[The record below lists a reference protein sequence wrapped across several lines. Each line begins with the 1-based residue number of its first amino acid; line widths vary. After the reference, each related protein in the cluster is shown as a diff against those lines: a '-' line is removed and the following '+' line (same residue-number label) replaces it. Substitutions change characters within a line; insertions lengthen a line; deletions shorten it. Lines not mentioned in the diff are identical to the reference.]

1 MAEKDRY
8 YGLVKW
14 QKALTWLIVAA
25 FGISILAYVL
35 DHRVGVIFYA
45 ASVIILILSGP
56 VRLVWISFYFRRE
69 GDRNCFIDYSLDGA
83 DEGYALDEDEEINH
97 IFRFRRNL
105 YVAGCRQSRFHP
117 FLGRPQ

>member
-14 QKALTWLIVAA
+14 QKAMTWVIVAA
-25 FGISILAYVL
+25 FVVSILAYVI
-35 DHRVGVIFYA
+35 DRGVGVIFYA

-69 GDRNCFIDYSLDGA
+69 GDRKYQY
-83 DEGYALDEDEEINH
+83 YAIIVLLIIALTALMKVMH
-97 IFRFRRNL
+97 
-105 YVAGCRQSRFHP
+105 
-117 FLGRPQ
+117 